1 MTMFILFKPILTH
14 TVQLKKNWT
23 RYLENN
29 LKFAEEASQLLA
41 NAETSVAISQSFHI
55 VNKFGI

>member
-14 TVQLKKNWT
+14 TVQLKKKWT

-29 LKFAEEASQLLA
+29 LKFAGEASPLLA
-41 NAETSVAISQSFHI
+41 NAETSVAISQLFHI